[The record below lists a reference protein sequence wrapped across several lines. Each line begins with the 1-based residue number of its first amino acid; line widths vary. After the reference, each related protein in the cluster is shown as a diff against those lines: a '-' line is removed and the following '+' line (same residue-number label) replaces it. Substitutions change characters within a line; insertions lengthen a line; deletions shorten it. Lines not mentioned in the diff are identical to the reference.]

1 MVFLLK
7 ERLFCIPNE
16 IRAKVNNRHHLQVK
30 IWFQNRRMKWKRSK
44 KAQQEAKEK
53 KSSTSSSSSV
63 IPPSVAADVS
73 LHKNDTTH
81 HIESGGNCNS
91 LQKSLTNL
99 DQHRHSVNLMP
110 NMNDYSNLD
119 DNVNNNGIIRRPL
132 FIPDGGQN
140 GDMFRPYVV

>member
-1 MVFLLK
+1 MRRLK
-7 ERLFCIPNE
+7 VSFFRQ
-16 IRAKVNNRHHLQVK
+16 QVK

-53 KSSTSSSSSV
+53 KSSTSSSSSSSSITAS
-63 IPPSVAADVS
+63 IPPSVPDVS

-81 HIESGGNCNS
+81 HSIESGGNSCNS
-91 LQKSLTNL
+91 LQKNLTNL

-110 NMNDYSNLD
+110 NMNDFSNMD
-119 DNVNNNGIIRRPL
+119 DNVNNNGIMRRPL
-132 FIPDGGQN
+132 FIPEQN

>member
-1 MVFLLK
+1 
-7 ERLFCIPNE
+7 
-16 IRAKVNNRHHLQVK
+16 
-30 IWFQNRRMKWKRSK
+30 MKWKRSK

-53 KSSTSSSSSV
+53 KSSTSSSSASSITASV
-63 IPPSVAADVS
+63 LPPSVSADVS
-73 LHKNDTTH
+73 MHKSDNTH
-81 HIESGGNCNS
+81 HIENSGNCNG
-91 LQKSLTNL
+91 LQKNLTNL

-119 DNVNNNGIIRRPL
+119 DNVNNNGMMRRPL